1 MPGNCS
7 GRWRVP
13 PMPEPIVI
21 RMAVTADYD
30 GMWRLY
36 RASRRRCWLP
46 SSLLALLWT
55 GLLAALIGRLSAQD
69 DLLLLIGQ
77 VEELVSSSA
86 FWRVLLAAACVS
98 TWLSCAVIVLV
109 HAVATGGSV
118 GVGAA
123 MARALRA
130 FPAALAGAAIYVG
143 LTSLGSLLLLV
154 PGAYLWGMWQLWVVV
169 LMIERT
175 GPGNA
180 LGRSWALMRGIWWQ
194 GTALT
199 TVATVAVVAA
209 PLIVNGLMSIMGAVL
224 GASAAQ
230 TPLIALAAL
239 GICLAALV
247 PLLPAALVAIYVV
260 QQRRQALAV

>member
-1 MPGNCS
+1 
-7 GRWRVP
+7 
-13 PMPEPIVI
+13 MPEPIVI
-21 RMAVTADYD
+21 RMAITADFD

-36 RASRRRCWLP
+36 CASLRRCWLP
-46 SSLLALLWT
+46 SALLALLWT
-55 GLLAALIGRLSAQD
+55 GLLAVLISRLSAQD
-69 DLLLLIGQ
+69 DLLLLIEQ
-77 VEELVSSSA
+77 VGELVSSGA

-118 GVGAA
+118 GAGAA

-130 FPAALAGAAIYVG
+130 FPGALAGAAIYVA

-169 LMIERT
+169 LMVEGT
-175 GPGNA
+175 GPAAA
-180 LGRSWALMRGIWWQ
+180 LGRSWALMQGLWWQ
-194 GTALT
+194 GTTLT
-199 TVATVAVVAA
+199 TVATVAAVAA
-209 PLIVNGLMSIMGAVL
+209 PLAANGLVGVL
-224 GASAAQ
+224 GAILGASSAQ

-239 GICLAALV
+239 GVCLAVLV

-260 QQRRQALAV
+260 QQRR

>member
-1 MPGNCS
+1 MPENCS

-21 RMAVTADYD
+21 RMAVTADFD

-55 GLLAALIGRLSAQD
+55 GLLAVLIGRLSAQD

>member
-1 MPGNCS
+1 
-7 GRWRVP
+7 
-13 PMPEPIVI
+13 MPEPIVI
-21 RMAVTADYD
+21 RMAITADFD

-36 RASRRRCWLP
+36 RASLRRCWLP
-46 SSLLALLWT
+46 SALLALLWT
-55 GLLAALIGRLSAQD
+55 GLLAVLISRLSAQD
-69 DLLLLIGQ
+69 DLLLLIEQ
-77 VEELVSSSA
+77 VGELVSSGA

>member
-55 GLLAALIGRLSAQD
+55 GLLAVLIGRLSAQD

-154 PGAYLWGMWQLWVVV
+154 PGAYLWGVWQLWVVV

>member
-1 MPGNCS
+1 
-7 GRWRVP
+7 
-13 PMPEPIVI
+13 MPEPSVS
-21 RMAVTADYD
+21 RMAVSADFD
-30 GMWRLY
+30 GMLRLY
-36 RASRRRCWLP
+36 RASLRRCWLP
-46 SSLLALLWT
+46 GSLLALLWT
-55 GLLAALIGRLSAQD
+55 GLLAVLIGRLSAQD
-69 DLLLLIGQ
+69 DLLLLVGQ

-109 HAVATGGSV
+109 HAVATDGSV
-118 GVGAA
+118 GAGAA

-130 FPAALAGAAIYVG
+130 FPGSLAGAAIYVG

-180 LGRSWALMRGIWWQ
+180 LGRSRALMRGMWWQ
-194 GTALT
+194 GTTLT
-199 TVATVAVVAA
+199 TVATVAAVAA
-209 PLIVNGLMSIMGAVL
+209 PLAVNGLVSILGAIL

-230 TPLIALAAL
+230 ASLIALAAL
-239 GICLAALV
+239 GVCLALAV

-260 QQRRQALAV
+260 QLRRQALAV

>member
-55 GLLAALIGRLSAQD
+55 GLLAVLIGRLSAQD